1 MVVGK
6 GGGDAGV
13 DGLLRLCYDL
23 DEDVHQ
29 YHVLKILTPAQ
40 AKIERAKLLKE
51 RNKAVFNGGASKP
64 VFRTVRRNGRVQ
76 VIMMRRKMNWRPSG
90 VIPRRLVLGS
100 GTTTAN
106 FSASAPGDYT
116 VTIIGISK

>member
-1 MVVGK
+1 MVGK

-23 DEDVHQ
+23 DEDVHK
-29 YHVLKILTPAQ
+29 YHVLKVLTPAQ

-51 RNKAVFNGGASKP
+51 RNRAVFNGGADKP
-64 VFRTVRRNGRVQ
+64 VFRTVRRNGRTQ

-90 VIPRRLVLGS
+90 GNKHRLKS
-100 GTTTAN
+100 EKRI
-106 FSASAPGDYT
+106 FSDKFLLDPNVKKEDL
-116 VTIIGISK
+116 